1 MIKSTLFGL
10 AIATSAA
17 CAGRSETI
25 ASPDPNKPKATTA
38 ASSEEPSDTGP
49 KDVATVCSDA
59 NAVARHAPDAARSP
73 AHSAKGDAAIALL
86 GFKPNDKHSLADLQA
101 LEKKEQYEELLSH
114 IEDISPASRGA
125 SWDAMLARVA
135 TAYVA
140 TLANADDVS
149 AAFGGFMRTEHL
161 VGRYPQLRK
170 SADFMGKRSDV
181 GEKMFG
187 KCFQLSYSGEECVG
201 MALDFVKVAG
211 TDARSKLAIA
221 KIVSRNQNK
230 YVAMPFFGA
239 ALTGSDHSACKD
251 ADFVA
256 TTTAALG
263 LPPDYDNAK
272 TARDIAENVC
282 FAELEKPIIAELTG
296 SDGGGYYKDNAC
308 AVLRKKGAV
317 K

>member
-1 MIKSTLFGL
+1 
-10 AIATSAA
+10 
-17 CAGRSETI
+17 
-25 ASPDPNKPKATTA
+25 
-38 ASSEEPSDTGP
+38 
-49 KDVATVCSDA
+49 
-59 NAVARHAPDAARSP
+59 
-73 AHSAKGDAAIALL
+73 
-86 GFKPNDKHSLADLQA
+86 
-101 LEKKEQYEELLSH
+101 
-114 IEDISPASRGA
+114 
-125 SWDAMLARVA
+125 
-135 TAYVA
+135 
-140 TLANADDVS
+140 
-149 AAFGGFMRTEHL
+149 
-161 VGRYPQLRK
+161 
-170 SADFMGKRSDV
+170 
-181 GEKMFG
+181 MFG

-211 TDARSKLAIA
+211 TDAKSKLAIA